1 MSEAGEYRAFVVGAD
16 GHFMRSHAFIAEHDD
31 AALKH
36 ARQFVNG
43 YDIELWSGARLVGKL
58 KPATE

>member
-1 MSEAGEYRAFVVGAD
+1 MSSDRTGTFCGRTD
-16 GHFMRSHAFIAEHDD
+16 STLRTMTPLS
-31 AALKH
+31 KH

-58 KPATE
+58 KPPSNER